1 MKKYAL
7 LILLIPILSLPA
19 PLLEISHPK
28 ASSLLSSL
36 KKNFPGK
43 KINIVVYK
51 NSSRNFISL
60 NGEALPLMRDE
71 KKLGAALNENL
82 KKILKQNEINKISF
96 DSVKIS
102 PKNDGFSLSFAP
114 CNYSER
120 EFIGKWVAF
129 VTGENNVLLFKKEG
143 QISMPAG
150 TCHRPIEFQ
159 WKPKSKPK
167 EIDLIVALYDGK
179 GKYVISKSSK
189 EMEVEKR

>member
-28 ASSLLSSL
+28 ANSLLSSI
-36 KKNFPGK
+36 KKNFPDK

-82 KKILKQNEINKISF
+82 KKVLKQNEMNKISF

-189 EMEVEKR
+189 EMEVEK

>member
-28 ASSLLSSL
+28 ANSLLSYI
-36 KKNFPGK
+36 KKNFPDK

-82 KKILKQNEINKISF
+82 KKVLKQNETNKISF

-189 EMEVEKR
+189 EMEVEK